1 VKWKGTCKVASY
13 NIHQGIGLDRRLNI
27 KRTAGVIRSLD
38 ADLIG
43 LQEVSAP
50 VGADPE
56 AMQLDFL
63 ADATGMRAIGGP
75 TMLRH
80 DGYYGN
86 ALLTRCRVME
96 VRRFDLTYPGREAR
110 GALDVEVDTG
120 VALLRI
126 IVTHLGLRPAERRF
140 QVKKLLQLIA
150 DVPLLP
156 AVVVG
161 DLNEW
166 FLFGRPLRWMH
177 RYFGHGPSPRTFPA
191 FLPIFS
197 LDRILARPKQSL
209 LKVEVI
215 NNKQTR
221 VASDHLPLTADIGIP

>member
-1 VKWKGTCKVASY
+1 VKWKGTCRVASY
-13 NIHQGIGLDRRLNI
+13 NIHQGVGLDRRLDI
-27 KRTAGVIRSLD
+27 QRIAGIIRDLNT
-38 ADLIG
+38 DLIG

-50 VGADPE
+50 PGVDPE

-126 IVTHLGLRPAERRF
+126 IVTHLGLRPAERRY
-140 QVKKLLQLIA
+140 QVKKLLQIVA
-150 DVPLLP
+150 DIPLLP
-156 AVVVG
+156 VLVVG

-166 FLFGRPLRWMH
+166 FLLGRPLRWMH
-177 RYFGHGPSPRTFPA
+177 RYFGHAPSPRTFPA
-191 FLPIFS
+191 FFPIFS
-197 LDRILARPKQSL
+197 LDRILVRPKQSML
-209 LKVEVI
+209 RLQVVS
-215 NNKQTR
+215 NSQTR
-221 VASDHLPLTADIGIP
+221 VASDHLPLTAEIGIL

>member
-1 VKWKGTCKVASY
+1 VKWKGTCRVASY
-13 NIHQGIGLDRRLNI
+13 NIHQGIGLDRRLNLQRI
-27 KRTAGVIRSLD
+27 AGIIRSLD

-43 LQEVSAP
+43 LQEVTAP
-50 VGADPE
+50 PGVDPE

-63 ADATGMRAIGGP
+63 ADTTGMRAIGGP

-110 GALDVEVDTG
+110 GMLDVEVDTG

-126 IVTHLGLRPAERRF
+126 IVTHLGLRPAERRY
-140 QVKKLLQLIA
+140 QVKKLLQIIA
-150 DVPLLP
+150 DIPLLP
-156 AVVVG
+156 VVVVG

-166 FLFGRPLRWMH
+166 FLLGRPLRWMH
-177 RYFGHGPSPRTFPA
+177 RYFGHGPAPRTFPSL
-191 FLPIFS
+191 LPVFS
-197 LDRILARPKQSL
+197 LDRILARPKQAL
-209 LKVEVI
+209 LKVQAI
-215 NNKQTR
+215 SDAQTR
-221 VASDHLPLTADIGIP
+221 IASDHLPLTAEIGLL

>member
-1 VKWKGTCKVASY
+1 VRWKGTCRVASY
-13 NIHQGIGLDRRLNI
+13 NIHQGVGLDRRLDI
-27 KRTAGVIRSLD
+27 QRIAGIIRDLD
-38 ADLIG
+38 TDLIG

-50 VGADPE
+50 PGIDPE

-126 IVTHLGLRPAERRF
+126 IVTHLGLRPAERRY
-140 QVKKLLQLIA
+140 QVRRLLQIVA
-150 DVPLLP
+150 DIPLLP
-156 AVVVG
+156 VLVVG

-166 FLFGRPLRWMH
+166 FLLGRPLRWMH
-177 RYFGHGPSPRTFPA
+177 RYFGHAPSPRTFPA
-191 FLPIFS
+191 FFPIFS
-197 LDRILARPKQSL
+197 LDRILVRPKQSML
-209 LKVEVI
+209 QLKVVS
-215 NNKQTR
+215 NSQTR
-221 VASDHLPLTADIGIP
+221 IASDHLPLTAEIGLL